1 MVALVLRRDEREKV
15 QGWMEEEPRLQS
27 LVVGF
32 QFTQLGRIEDE
43 VLFARI
49 ASGGAHKLPTA
60 LLLTATT
67 ATTATTSKPI
77 SSPSLR
83 TEEAPSSTPSSAA
96 ASS

>member
-67 ATTATTSKPI
+67 ATTSKPI

-83 TEEAPSSTPSSAA
+83 TEEAPSSTPSSAP